1 MPYPK
6 FFVGIDFGHGETSV
20 SRIPGTN
27 GLPISRIPLR
37 VSSNFSDQKVFS
49 AICRGSNGEWQ
60 FIWSKDDLK
69 RPDVT
74 EGFKDMIKNLPEA
87 KREALRE
94 FAKLVFKTILENDA
108 ELKYNSQ
115 TGEANFVICIA
126 NPSDWRKQDP
136 SNPKEYLSFFQKEA
150 GIKPAKMCINESDA
164 VFYTKFEDYS
174 PSDKVFVIDLGSST
188 IDFTTYSNST
198 CIPECCGGQKLGAHF
213 VEDKLVEYGY
223 TTAEEK
229 DANIET
235 MLLVTNE
242 RERLHL
248 GKAESALSLA
258 ARFAKEA
265 YFSNLKENDT
275 SEYNLE
281 VKVAELVPGWPNRR
295 QVAFYI
301 NINSTEFDDKIKD
314 YISNLSAALNNA
326 KDKLNGYGISPNKV
340 LLSGGANRMPFV
352 LKLAKET
359 FKDSQV
365 IMDYYPEWVVSD
377 GAAKYIQFEYNVNTA
392 TDEIINNLNEWFN
405 DNFLLILEESV
416 TSTLSRVVRDVLYKK
431 LKADYLSLD
440 DNDKRT
446 LFSHLR
452 QILVDFMPTMC
463 KTKEFTEWANAYL
476 TKELEKVVNPQIKKL
491 ILDKFGRDIEVSGL
505 IDESIIKDIVAN
517 QYLTD
522 DMIRNLPEQIHAI
535 LYNEFVTNLD
545 MLFNNGLCW
554 NGYRILKSRQRA
566 VNVIIS
572 EYSKWKYYV
581 DETDKM
587 LGDKLIKT
595 IELRCREFISR
606 NRIFLVSK

>member
-1 MPYPK
+1 MPYPE

-27 GLPISRIPLR
+27 GHPISRIPLR

-60 FIWSKDDLK
+60 FVWSKNDLK
-69 RPDVT
+69 LSGVK
-74 EGFKDMIKNLPEA
+74 EGFKDKINNLSSND
-87 KREALRE
+87 RDALRE
-94 FAKLVFKTILENDA
+94 FAKLVFKTIQQNDGDLA
-108 ELKYNSQ
+108 YDPL

-126 NPSDWRKQDP
+126 NPSDWRRENP
-136 SNPKEYLSFFQKEA
+136 NSPKEYLTFFQEEA
-150 GIKPAKMCINESDA
+150 KIKPAKMCINESDA
-164 VFYTKFEDYS
+164 AFYTKFDDYS

-198 CIPECCGGQKLGAHF
+198 CILECCWGHKLGAHF

-229 DANIET
+229 DVNVET

-258 ARFAKEA
+258 ARFVKEA
-265 YFSNLKENDT
+265 YFSNLKNDT

-301 NINSTEFDDKIKD
+301 NINSTEFDVVIKD
-314 YISNLSAALNNA
+314 YISDLSIALINA
-326 KDKLNGYGISPNKV
+326 KNKLNGYGISPNKV
-340 LLSGGANRMPFV
+340 LLSGGASRMPFV
-352 LKLAKET
+352 LKLAEET

-365 IMDYYPEWVVSD
+365 IKDNYPEWVVSD
-377 GAAKYIQFEYNVNTA
+377 GAAKYIQFEYNVNKA
-392 TDEIINNLNEWFN
+392 TDEIINNFNKWFN

-545 MLFNNGLCW
+545 RLFNNGLCW
-554 NGYRILKSRQRA
+554 NGYRILKSRKRA
-566 VNVIIS
+566 VEAIVSAYS
-572 EYSKWKYYV
+572 EWKYQE
-581 DETDKM
+581 DSNDKI
-587 LGDKLIKT
+587 LGEKLMRN
-595 IELRCREFISR
+595 IEYRCREFVSR
-606 NRIFLVSK
+606 NRIFLISK